1 VKNLRNK
8 LNSRRG
14 ASILLALL
22 FLLVCMMVAASIL
35 MAAVSNGGKL
45 GSNREA
51 QQRYL
56 TLSSAITLVSDQLTA
71 AEYQGN
77 YTHTVTDVK
86 KPVITK
92 HPDGTT
98 TTDWVHDYWQHSYKQ
113 EDGKF
118 VCALNGPASPVLPLG
133 DNLDQLFAGRFQ
145 EASVADRRTGNR
157 YDEFTPKL
165 PVAAVPESYDLTLT
179 LQNPSEDYPG
189 LAGEEVRVRVSF
201 RSTGDLHLLA
211 ELDEKGRDGAVV
223 HTHTIQAEL
232 RASLS
237 PVELFTL
244 KGGDGASQEGTH
256 SEQTEVLTWTL
267 SWVAKGK
274 EEEP

>member
-1 VKNLRNK
+1 MENLRNK

-71 AEYQGN
+71 AEYQGK
-77 YTHTVTDVK
+77 YTHTVKAVK
-86 KPVITK
+86 KPVTITN
-92 HPDGTT
+92 PDGTT
-98 TTDWVHDYWQHSYKQ
+98 TTEWVHDYWQHAYKQ

-118 VCALNGPASPVLPLG
+118 VCGLNGPASPVLPLG

-145 EASVADRRTGNR
+145 ETSVADRRTGNR
-157 YDEFTPKL
+157 YDEFTPRL
-165 PVAAVPESYDLTLT
+165 PAAVPESYDLTLI
-179 LQNPSEDYPG
+179 LQSPSEDYPG

-223 HTHTIQAEL
+223 HTHTMQAEL

-244 KGGDGASQEGTH
+244 KGGDGADQEGAH

-274 EEEP
+274 EEP

>member
-1 VKNLRNK
+1 MENLRNK

-22 FLLVCMMVAASIL
+22 VCMMVSASIL

-71 AEYQGN
+71 AQYRGR

-86 KPVITK
+86 KPVTTR

-98 TTDWVHDYWQHSYKQ
+98 TTEWVHDYWQHSYRR
-113 EDGKF
+113 EDGEF
-118 VCALNGPASPVLPLG
+118 VCGLNGPAAPVLLLG

-145 EASVADRRTGNR
+145 EASVADRQTGNR
-157 YDEFTPKL
+157 YDAFTPRPL
-165 PVAAVPESYDLTLT
+165 PAVPEFCDLTLT
-179 LQNPSEDYPG
+179 LQSPSEDYPG

-223 HTHTIQAEL
+223 HTHTMQAEL

-244 KGGDGASQEGTH
+244 AGGDGTGRAGTH

-274 EEEP
+274 EEP